1 MGARVPVSK
10 TLIQGV
16 RTALARREAAGIT
29 VSIDD
34 LNAIAIAG
42 KRRSGKL
49 PPHDPVTSKGVHEGP
64 CGGEVTYRSWYQDVA
79 ERSQLVGGGH
89 RPRWQEFMDC
99 SCRKCGSAI
108 THPEHLARY
117 AEQARAELERKAQ

>member
-1 MGARVPVSK
+1 MVARMFVSEK
-10 TLIQGV
+10 TRRGV
-16 RTALARREAAGIT
+16 MKAIARQRAAGIT

-49 PPHDPVTSKGVHEGP
+49 PPHDPVTIKGVHEGP
-64 CGGEVTYRSWYQDVA
+64 CGGEVTYWSGYRDLGNA
-79 ERSQLVGGGH
+79 SQMVGGGYVPTW
-89 RPRWQEFMDC
+89 RLYIEC
-99 SCRKCGSAI
+99 SCSRCGSAI

-117 AEQARAELERKAQ
+117 AEQARAELERRAQ

>member
-1 MGARVPVSK
+1 MGALVPVSK

-16 RTALARREAAGIT
+16 RTALARRKAAGIT

-49 PPHDPVTSKGVHEGP
+49 PPHDPVTIKGVHEGP
-64 CGGEVTYRSWYQDVA
+64 CGGEVTYWSGYRDLGNA
-79 ERSQLVGGGH
+79 SQMVGGGYVPTW
-89 RPRWQEFMDC
+89 RPHTEC